1 MTLDPQLLASLDGLS
16 GSDLDDVAGSR
27 LLAKELSEAEV
38 AVRSPL
44 PTAMSVQDTHAVGP
58 LGQRVPIRIYRR
70 ENLAA
75 ACGALLFIHGGGFVF
90 GDLESEH
97 DRCVF
102 YAQHSDAVIV
112 SVDYRLAPE
121 FPYPAA
127 LDDVTWALDWL
138 VRESPTLGIDPQRIC
153 VGGASAGG
161 ALAAGVVLRAR
172 DNGTPHVAAQMLL
185 YPALDDRGDSASMAA
200 FERGEPWDA
209 TRSRQS
215 WRMYLG
221 QLNEATP
228 DAAPARN
235 DDLRRLPVTFM
246 LSCEEDPL
254 RDEDLDF
261 ALRLIHYGVST
272 EIHHYRGTYHAFDV
286 IAPHTELG
294 HAALIE
300 QAEFIQ
306 RVTRTSVSK

>member
-1 MTLDPQLLASLDGLS
+1 MTLDPQLLASLSGVS

-27 LLAKELSEAEV
+27 LLAKELSDAEV
-38 AVRSPL
+38 AIRDPL
-44 PTAMSVQDTHAVGP
+44 PTAMNVQDTYAVGP
-58 LGQRVPIRIYRR
+58 LDQRVPIRIYRR
-70 ENLAA
+70 EHLAV
-75 ACGALLFIHGGGFVF
+75 ACGALLFVHGGGFVF

-102 YAQHSDAVIV
+102 YAQHSDAVII

-138 VRESPTLGIDPQRIC
+138 VAASPTLGIDAQRIC
-153 VGGASAGG
+153 VAGASAGG

-172 DNGTPHVAAQMLL
+172 DNGAPHVAAQMLL

-200 FERGEPWDA
+200 FERCEPWDA

-261 ALRLIHYGVST
+261 ALRLIQCGVST

-286 IAPHTELG
+286 IAPHSELG
-294 HAALIE
+294 YAALIE

-306 RVTRTSVSK
+306 RVTKTSASK